1 MAYGTVNTDIVSDSS
16 GGRLAPI
23 SSVFRNRIINGG
35 CVIDQRNA
43 GASVTIT
50 NTSNTTYTLDRW
62 GAYGSQASKFSVQ
75 QNAGSATPPVG
86 YSKYLGVTSL
96 SAYSVL
102 TADYFNLLQ
111 YIEGYNIADLGWG
124 TANAKTVTLSFQ
136 VYSSLTGTFG
146 GSLSNASNYSYPFTY
161 TISSANTWT
170 TISVTIAGPT
180 SGTWATDNSRGIQL
194 SFGLGSG
201 ATGYAGTAGSWSANY
216 YLTATGTVSVV
227 GTSGATF
234 YITGV
239 QLEVGSSATGYEY
252 RQYTTEMQL
261 CQRYYEK
268 SYDTNVVAGT
278 ASSLGEFFATGTS
291 DSGGNCYASIRFA
304 VLKRA
309 QATMTGYKGDG
320 TGTGSWQ
327 YERSGSSGSFA
338 SNFDAVGYGG
348 FRCYT
353 NNGSAGF
360 TATVI
365 YGHWTASAEL

>member
-136 VYSSLTGTFG
+136 VYSSLTGAFG

-252 RQYTTEMQL
+252 RQYGQELAL
-261 CQRYYEK
+261 CQRYFETYQ
-268 SYDTNVVAGT
+268 AGYLT
-278 ASSLGEFFATGTS
+278 GSNYSTSSSQGFQMYFKVT
-291 DSGGNCYASIRFA
+291 
-304 VLKRA
+304 KRA
-309 QATMTGYKGDG
+309 TPTMAIV
-320 TGTGSWQ
+320 
-327 YERSGSSGSFA
+327 SG
-338 SNFDAVGYGG
+338 
-348 FRCYT
+348 
-353 NNGSAGF
+353 
-360 TATVI
+360 TATVSNAVAGNAGGTVAI
-365 YGHWTASAEL
+365 NTQPNSVSNGGDLYVSGATGLVAGNAGLLIPANLIISYSAEL